1 MRSRASWKKSFQN
14 ISSPKFL
21 SHAPNTSDI
30 KCHKEELFSP
40 YKKYSASIN
49 SENSIC
55 ACNVF
60 LSFFLTFIDYLQILY
75 CTSISCPSTHRQTHT
90 IYPLLLQ
97 PPHQNKM
104 TFERKPK
111 NQTKQTNKWKKNNK
125 KQNETERNKQ
135 PNQNKQQEKKKQKN
149 FVEVVVET
157 VESHLTLV
165 YPLVLSSSLVNVH
178 FHSNDSFGSGPLPSA
193 TQSITGSHWASLGY
207 PVLFYVLS
215 SMSSSFESVG
225 PSPLHALVVHRWG
238 ECWVRPTHTLRSGIR
253 W

>member
-1 MRSRASWKKSFQN
+1 MQCIFIFLFNFYWLFTDFILYIYILPIYTQTDTHYLPSTLATSPPKQNDIWKKTQ
-14 ISSPKFL
+14 K
-21 SHAPNTSDI
+21 PN
-30 KCHKEELFSP
+30 K
-40 YKKYSASIN
+40 A
-49 SENSIC
+49 
-55 ACNVF
+55 
-60 LSFFLTFIDYLQILY
+60 
-75 CTSISCPSTHRQTHT
+75 
-90 IYPLLLQ
+90 
-97 PPHQNKM
+97 
-104 TFERKPK
+104 
-111 NQTKQTNKWKKNNK
+111 
-125 KQNETERNKQ
+125 NKQ
-135 PNQNKQQEKKKQKN
+135 MKKKQQETKRNRKKQTTKPKQATRKKKQKN